1 VSDAVQPQPQPPHEQ
16 PLHQQQPESGSGAPL
31 TRRERRAA
39 RETGPRS
46 LPRRALVA
54 RPLTILATIAFA
66 ALVALTG
73 YASPEFVSVAVAL
86 AGFVLAWGWPQLLS
100 LPSPRG
106 TRAVLALGTVLM
118 TVAVLLTR
126 DDPYLQWMP
135 AALAGAVI
143 AAFLHQ
149 LLRRDGRPRLT
160 ESVAATTS
168 GLAVISSGIA
178 LAPIAQAMHGGHAL
192 AAAMA
197 GLAGGALADPLI
209 GLKRFRPW
217 ALFIAMVVGGGA
229 AMLVTLFAGQPKP
242 GPAALLG
249 LLAAAVS
256 HAARRIMA
264 VLPATAMPR
273 AQLATAAGASML
285 VGVVAHEVVRWC
297 VS

>member
-1 VSDAVQPQPQPPHEQ
+1 MSDVA
-16 PLHQQQPESGSGAPL
+16 QPEPGHGAPL

-39 RETGPRS
+39 REPGPRA

-54 RPLTILATIAFA
+54 RPLTVAATVAFA

-86 AGFVLAWGWPQLLS
+86 AGFVLAWGWPVLLC

-106 TRAVLALGTVLM
+106 TMTVLAVGTVLM

-126 DDPYLQWMP
+126 DDPYLQWLP

-143 AAFLHQ
+143 GAFLHQ
-149 LLRRDGRPRLT
+149 LLRRVGRPRLT

-178 LAPIAQAMHGGHAL
+178 LAPIVEGMHGDHAL
-192 AAAMA
+192 AATMA
-197 GLAGGALADPLI
+197 GLAAGALADPLI
-209 GLKRFRPW
+209 GVKRFRRW
-217 ALFIAMVVGGGA
+217 ALFIAMLVGGGA
-229 AMLVTLFAGQPKP
+229 AMLVSVFADAPRL

-264 VLPATAMPR
+264 VLPATGLPR

-285 VGVVAHEVVRWC
+285 VGVVAHTVVRFC

>member
-1 VSDAVQPQPQPPHEQ
+1 VSDVVEPQPQPQPPQQVQ
-16 PLHQQQPESGSGAPL
+16 PPSHGAPL

-39 RETGPRS
+39 LESGSRA
-46 LPRRALVA
+46 LPGRALVA
-54 RPLTILATIAFA
+54 RPLTILATVAFA

-86 AGFVLAWGWPQLLS
+86 AGLVLAWGWPLLLS

-106 TRAVLALGTVLM
+106 TMGVLALGTVLM
-118 TVAVLLTR
+118 TAAVLLTR
-126 DDPYLQWMP
+126 DDPYLRWMP
-135 AALAGAVI
+135 AALAVAVI
-143 AAFLHQ
+143 VAFLHQ

-168 GLAVISSGIA
+168 GLAIISSGIA
-178 LAPIAQAMHGGHAL
+178 LAPVAQVMHGDHAL

-197 GLAGGALADPLI
+197 GLAAGALADPLI
-209 GLKRFRPW
+209 GLKRFRAW

-229 AMLVTLFAGQPKP
+229 ALLVAVLAGAPEE

-264 VLPATAMPR
+264 VLPATSMHR
-273 AQLATAAGASML
+273 AQLASAAGASML
-285 VGVVAHEVVRWC
+285 VGVVAHEVVRFW
-297 VS
+297 V